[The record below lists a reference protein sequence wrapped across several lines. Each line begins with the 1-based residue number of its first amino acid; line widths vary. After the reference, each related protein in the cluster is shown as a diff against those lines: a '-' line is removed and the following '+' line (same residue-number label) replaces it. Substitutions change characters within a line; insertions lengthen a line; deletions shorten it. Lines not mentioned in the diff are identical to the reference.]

1 MKNLLLKGASPGKRV
16 RASGGPFCLRAGW
29 EEKPDT
35 AEHRPRPVKSGG
47 RLYAG
52 APPFLTAPR
61 GVSCPCGLLHSLLLC
76 RWRLLMSAALLSG
89 LFLSGTPVSA
99 SGGSVRSM
107 ENIMENRPLKADDT
121 LQDMLEHPALRSFAK
136 HLLPRPEDAYALCT
150 LGTVGRLM
158 PWHHSVQ
165 PDDVVA
171 SLNRLIRDVS
181 AGKQVFYSFYDEKSL
196 REKTGFFFLRGK
208 PGAPFAL
215 ICPGGGFVYVGTLHE
230 GLPPGEIISARG
242 YNVFILQYR
251 TGGEETACADM
262 AAAVSWIFRN
272 AAKLGVG
279 TDGWSV
285 WGGSAGAR
293 MAADMG
299 TYGSAALGGDP
310 LPRPSAVIMAYTG
323 HSLYSRSDPP
333 TFAVVSADDPIAGP
347 AVMRKRTDA
356 LIAAGIPAEFHLY
369 RHASHGFGTGRGTDA
384 WGWMDDAVRFWGEHM
399 SGNR

>member
-1 MKNLLLKGASPGKRV
+1 MIIIAAVEDRGGMEFHHRRVSRDRILTEKVRKITTGKILRV
-16 RASGGPFCLRAGW
+16 DPCSKDLFP
-29 EEKPDT
+29 E
-35 AEHRPRPVKSGG
+35 AE
-47 RLYAG
+47 AG
-52 APPFLTAPR
+52 ADFLDVAEKDDICF
-61 GVSCPCGLLHSLLLC
+61 V
-76 RWRLLMSAALLSG
+76 
-89 LFLSGTPVSA
+89 
-99 SGGSVRSM
+99 
-107 ENIMENRPLKADDT
+107 ENRPLKADDT

-196 REKTGFFFLRGK
+196 REKTGLFFLRGK

-272 AAKLGVG
+272 AANLGVG

-310 LPRPSAVIMAYTG
+310 LPRPSAVIMAYTS

-333 TFAVVSADDPIAGP
+333 TFAVVSADDPIASP

-384 WGWMDDAVRFWGEHM
+384 WGWMDDAVRFWEEHM

>member
-1 MKNLLLKGASPGKRV
+1 
-16 RASGGPFCLRAGW
+16 
-29 EEKPDT
+29 
-35 AEHRPRPVKSGG
+35 
-47 RLYAG
+47 
-52 APPFLTAPR
+52 
-61 GVSCPCGLLHSLLLC
+61 
-76 RWRLLMSAALLSG
+76 MSAALLPG
-89 LFLSGTPVSA
+89 LLLSGTPVSA
-99 SGGSVRSM
+99 AGGSVRSM

-196 REKTGFFFLRGK
+196 REKTGLFFLRGK

-262 AAAVSWIFRN
+262 AAAVS
-272 AAKLGVG
+272 
-279 TDGWSV
+279 
-285 WGGSAGAR
+285 
-293 MAADMG
+293 
-299 TYGSAALGGDP
+299 
-310 LPRPSAVIMAYTG
+310 
-323 HSLYSRSDPP
+323 
-333 TFAVVSADDPIAGP
+333 
-347 AVMRKRTDA
+347 
-356 LIAAGIPAEFHLY
+356 
-369 RHASHGFGTGRGTDA
+369 
-384 WGWMDDAVRFWGEHM
+384 
-399 SGNR
+399 